1 LCGACT
7 KVGKGRMGLRAK
19 LILSMVL
26 VSAGLTIAALLA
38 VRGTVR
44 DHVREEL
51 AQSLEGAAV
60 TFREVQLQREVD
72 AQGAA
77 ELIANTPILQA
88 VMTTRDP
95 ATIQDASGDLWNRAG
110 TDLFA

>member
-1 LCGACT
+1 
-7 KVGKGRMGLRAK
+7 MGLRAK

-26 VSAGLTIAALLA
+26 VSAGLTFGALLA

-51 AQSLEGAAV
+51 THSLDGAAV
-60 TFREVQLQREVD
+60 TFQEVQQQREND
-72 AQGAA
+72 AHRAA
-77 ELIANTPILQA
+77 ELIGSTPILQA

-95 ATIQDASGDLWNRAG
+95 ATIQDASGDLWRRAG
-110 TDLFA
+110 TDLFAVA